1 MTAPATRV
9 AAGKPLL
16 DSKRQPAGKPQPAMC
31 VVTIALGIRYAMPMA
46 DGLAVMRA
54 MSGAVEVDRA
64 LFFSKD
70 DEDKYQV
77 LRPAQADLRMIQP
90 GQLIPLQRVATKS
103 TTGPD
108 QA

>member
-64 LFFSKD
+64 WHP
-70 DEDKYQV
+70 DEDKYHV

-90 GQLIPLQRVATKS
+90 GQLIPLQPVATKS

>member
-64 LFFSKD
+64 LPPSK

-90 GQLIPLQRVATKS
+90 GQLIPLQPVATKS

>member
-16 DSKRQPAGKPQPAMC
+16 DSKRHPAGRQQPAMC
-31 VVTIALGIRYAMPMA
+31 VVVLGYGFTYAMPMA

-54 MSGAVEVDRA
+54 MSSAVEVDRA
-64 LFFSKD
+64 LPPSK

-90 GQLIPLQRVATKS
+90 GQLIPLQPVATKS